1 MAKKTKKLVSKRIK
15 PVVTPKAPKAPRKP
29 YTKAA
34 KPVEAP
40 VEAPVVVVTT
50 EPAVQ
55 TLFQVETTKC
65 WLDDKPLNITWN
77 YPVEYTKVSKDEPL
91 TDKVWDYTTS
101 VITKVKSFFN
111 KSDYIT
117 DIRDAAFAH
126 PLIFGVLFAVALF
139 AFSALVY
146 TVIGLY

>member
-15 PVVTPKAPKAPRKP
+15 PVVAPKAPKAPRKP
-29 YTKAA
+29 YTKAV
-34 KPVEAP
+34 KP

-55 TLFQVETTKC
+55 TLFISEPT
-65 WLDDKPLNITWN
+65 DKPLNITWN

-91 TDKVWDYTTS
+91 GDKVLDYTTS

>member
-1 MAKKTKKLVSKRIK
+1 MAKKTKKPVSKRTK
-15 PVVTPKAPKAPRKP
+15 PVVAPKAPKAPRKP
-29 YTKAA
+29 YTKAV
-34 KPVEAP
+34 KP

-50 EPAVQ
+50 EPATQ
-55 TLFQVETTKC
+55 TLFTS
-65 WLDDKPLNITWN
+65 DITWN

-91 TDKVWDYTTS
+91 GDKVLDYTTS

>member
-1 MAKKTKKLVSKRIK
+1 MAKKTKKPVSKRTK
-15 PVVTPKAPKAPRKP
+15 PVVAPKAPKAPRKP
-29 YTKAA
+29 YTKAV
-34 KPVEAP
+34 KP

-55 TLFQVETTKC
+55 TLLQIEPT
-65 WLDDKPLNITWN
+65 DKPVYITWN

-91 TDKVWDYTTS
+91 GDKVLDYTTS
-101 VITKVKSFFN
+101 VITKVESFFM

-117 DIRDAAFAH
+117 AIRDAAFEH
-126 PLIFGVLFAVALF
+126 PLIFGVLFTVALF

-146 TVIGLY
+146 GVIGLY

>member
-1 MAKKTKKLVSKRIK
+1 MAKKTKKPVSKRTK
-15 PVVTPKAPKAPRKP
+15 PVVAPKAPKAPRKP
-29 YTKAA
+29 YTKAV
-34 KPVEAP
+34 KP

-50 EPAVQ
+50 EPATQ
-55 TLFQVETTKC
+55 TLFPSG
-65 WLDDKPLNITWN
+65 DPSPYSASNIIWE

-91 TDKVWDYTTS
+91 GDKVLDYTTS

-126 PLIFGVLFAVALF
+126 PLIFGVLFCIALF
-139 AFSALVY
+139 AFSALLY
-146 TVIGLY
+146 EVISLY

>member
-1 MAKKTKKLVSKRIK
+1 MAKKTKKPVSKRTK
-15 PVVTPKAPKAPRKP
+15 PVVAPKAPKAPRKP
-29 YTKAA
+29 YTKAV
-34 KPVEAP
+34 KP

-50 EPAVQ
+50 EPALQ
-55 TLFQVETTKC
+55 TLFISEPT
-65 WLDDKPLNITWN
+65 DKPLNITWN

-91 TDKVWDYTTS
+91 GDKVLDYTTS

>member
-1 MAKKTKKLVSKRIK
+1 MAKKTKKPVSKRTK
-15 PVVTPKAPKAPRKP
+15 PVVAPKAPKATRKP
-29 YTKAA
+29 YTKAV
-34 KPVEAP
+34 KP

-55 TLFQVETTKC
+55 TLLQAEPT
-65 WLDDKPLNITWN
+65 DKPLNITWN

-91 TDKVWDYTTS
+91 LDEVLNYSTS
-101 VITKVKSFFN
+101 VISKVKSFFK

-117 DIRDAAFAH
+117 AIRDAAFEQ
-126 PLIFGVLFAVALF
+126 PLIFGVLFAIALF

>member
-1 MAKKTKKLVSKRIK
+1 MAKKTKKPVSKRTK
-15 PVVTPKAPKAPRKP
+15 PVVAAKAPKAPRKP
-29 YTKAA
+29 YTKAV
-34 KPVEAP
+34 KP

-50 EPAVQ
+50 EPATQ
-55 TLFQVETTKC
+55 TLLQVEAT
-65 WLDDKPLNITWN
+65 DKPLNITWN

-91 TDKVWDYTTS
+91 GDKVLDYTTS

>member
-15 PVVTPKAPKAPRKP
+15 PVVAPKAPRKP
-29 YTKAA
+29 YTKAV
-34 KPVEAP
+34 KP

-55 TLFQVETTKC
+55 TLLQVEAT
-65 WLDDKPLNITWN
+65 DKPLNITWN

-91 TDKVWDYTTS
+91 GDKVLDYTTS
-101 VITKVKSFFN
+101 VIYKVKSFFN

>member
-15 PVVTPKAPKAPRKP
+15 PVVAPKAPKAPRKP
-29 YTKAA
+29 YTKAV
-34 KPVEAP
+34 KP

-50 EPAVQ
+50 EPATQ
-55 TLFQVETTKC
+55 TLLQVEAT
-65 WLDDKPLNITWN
+65 DKPLNITWN

-91 TDKVWDYTTS
+91 GDKVLDYTTS

>member
-1 MAKKTKKLVSKRIK
+1 MAKKTKKPVSKRTK
-15 PVVTPKAPKAPRKP
+15 PVVAPKAPKAPRKP
-29 YTKAA
+29 YTKAV
-34 KPVEAP
+34 KP

-50 EPAVQ
+50 EPATQ
-55 TLFQVETTKC
+55 TLFISEPT
-65 WLDDKPLNITWN
+65 DKPLNIAWN

-91 TDKVWDYTTS
+91 GDKVLDYTTS
-101 VITKVKSFFN
+101 VITKVKSFFK

-117 DIRDAAFAH
+117 AIRDAAFEH

>member
-1 MAKKTKKLVSKRIK
+1 MAKKTKKPVSKRTK
-15 PVVTPKAPKAPRKP
+15 PVVAPKAPKAPRKP
-29 YTKAA
+29 YTKAV
-34 KPVEAP
+34 KP

-55 TLFQVETTKC
+55 TLFISEPT
-65 WLDDKPLNITWN
+65 DKPLNITWN

-91 TDKVWDYTTS
+91 GDKVLDYTTS

>member
-15 PVVTPKAPKAPRKP
+15 PVVAPKAPRKP
-29 YTKAA
+29 YTKAV
-34 KPVEAP
+34 KP

-55 TLFQVETTKC
+55 TLLQVEAT
-65 WLDDKPLNITWN
+65 DKPLNITWN

-91 TDKVWDYTTS
+91 GDKVLDYTTS
-101 VITKVKSFFN
+101 LITKVKSFFN

>member
-1 MAKKTKKLVSKRIK
+1 MAKKTKKLVNKRIK
-15 PVVTPKAPKAPRKP
+15 PVVAPKAPKATRKP
-29 YTKAA
+29 YTKAV

-50 EPAVQ
+50 EPATQ
-55 TLFQVETTKC
+55 TLFPSGDTS
-65 WLDDKPLNITWN
+65 PYSASNIIWE

-91 TDKVWDYTTS
+91 ADRVWDYSTS
-101 VITKVKSFFN
+101 VISKMKSFFK

-126 PLIFGVLFAVALF
+126 PLIFGVLFCIALF
-139 AFSALVY
+139 AFSALMY
-146 TVIGLY
+146 AVIGLY

>member
-15 PVVTPKAPKAPRKP
+15 PVVAPKAPKATRKP
-29 YTKAA
+29 YTKAV
-34 KPVEAP
+34 KP

-55 TLFQVETTKC
+55 TLLQVEPT
-65 WLDDKPLNITWN
+65 DKPLNITWN

-91 TDKVWDYTTS
+91 MDEVLNYSTS
-101 VITKVKSFFN
+101 VISKVKSFFN

-146 TVIGLY
+146 AVIGLY

>member
-15 PVVTPKAPKAPRKP
+15 PVVAPKAPKATRKP
-29 YTKAA
+29 YTKAV

-55 TLFQVETTKC
+55 TLLQVEPT
-65 WLDDKPLNITWN
+65 DKPLNITWN

-91 TDKVWDYTTS
+91 VDEVLNYSTS
-101 VITKVKSFFN
+101 VISKVKSFFN

-117 DIRDAAFAH
+117 AIRDAAFEQ
-126 PLIFGVLFAVALF
+126 PLIFGVLFAIALF
-139 AFSALVY
+139 AFSAFVY

>member
-29 YTKAA
+29 YTKAV
-34 KPVEAP
+34 KP

-55 TLFQVETTKC
+55 TLLQVEAT
-65 WLDDKPLNITWN
+65 DKPLNITWN

-91 TDKVWDYTTS
+91 CDKVLDYTTS

>member
-15 PVVTPKAPKAPRKP
+15 PVVAPKAPRKP
-29 YTKAA
+29 YTKAV
-34 KPVEAP
+34 KP

-50 EPAVQ
+50 EPATQ
-55 TLFQVETTKC
+55 TLLQVEAT
-65 WLDDKPLNITWN
+65 DKPLNITWN

-91 TDKVWDYTTS
+91 GDKVLDYSTS

>member
-1 MAKKTKKLVSKRIK
+1 MAKKTKKPVSKRTK
-15 PVVTPKAPKAPRKP
+15 PVVAPKAPKAPRKP
-29 YTKAA
+29 YTKAV
-34 KPVEAP
+34 KP

-55 TLFQVETTKC
+55 TLLQVEAT
-65 WLDDKPLNITWN
+65 DKPLNITWN

-91 TDKVWDYTTS
+91 GDKVLDYTTS

-117 DIRDAAFAH
+117 DIRDAAFEH

>member
-15 PVVTPKAPKAPRKP
+15 PVVAAKAPKAPRKP
-29 YTKAA
+29 YTKAV
-34 KPVEAP
+34 KP

-55 TLFQVETTKC
+55 TLLQVEAT
-65 WLDDKPLNITWN
+65 DKPLNITWN

-91 TDKVWDYTTS
+91 GDKVLDYTTS
-101 VITKVKSFFN
+101 VITKVKSFFM

>member
-1 MAKKTKKLVSKRIK
+1 MAKKTKKPVSKRTK
-15 PVVTPKAPKAPRKP
+15 PVVAPKAPKAPRKP
-29 YTKAA
+29 YTKAV
-34 KPVEAP
+34 KP

-55 TLFQVETTKC
+55 TLFISEPT
-65 WLDDKPLNITWN
+65 DKPLNITWN

-91 TDKVWDYTTS
+91 GDKVLDYTTS

-126 PLIFGVLFAVALF
+126 PLIFGVLFCIALF
-139 AFSALVY
+139 AFSALLY
-146 TVIGLY
+146 EVISLY

>member
-1 MAKKTKKLVSKRIK
+1 MAKKTKKPVSKRTK
-15 PVVTPKAPKAPRKP
+15 PVVAPKAPKAPRKP
-29 YTKAA
+29 YTKAV
-34 KPVEAP
+34 KP

-55 TLFQVETTKC
+55 TLFISEPT
-65 WLDDKPLNITWN
+65 DKPLNITWN

-91 TDKVWDYTTS
+91 GDKVLDYTTS

-117 DIRDAAFAH
+117 DIRDVAFAH
-126 PLIFGVLFAVALF
+126 PLIFGVLFCIALF
-139 AFSALVY
+139 AFSALLY
-146 TVIGLY
+146 EVISLY

>member
-15 PVVTPKAPKAPRKP
+15 PVVAPKTPKATRKP
-29 YTKAA
+29 YTKAV
-34 KPVEAP
+34 KP

-55 TLFQVETTKC
+55 TLLQAEPT
-65 WLDDKPLNITWN
+65 DKPLNITWN

-91 TDKVWDYTTS
+91 MDEVLNYSTS
-101 VITKVKSFFN
+101 VISKVKSFFN

-126 PLIFGVLFAVALF
+126 PLIFGVLFAIALF

-146 TVIGLY
+146 AVIGLY

>member
-1 MAKKTKKLVSKRIK
+1 MAKKTKKPVSKRIK
-15 PVVTPKAPKAPRKP
+15 PVVAAKAPKAPRKP
-29 YTKAA
+29 YTKAV

-55 TLFQVETTKC
+55 TLLKAEPT
-65 WLDDKPLNITWN
+65 DKPLNITWN

-91 TDKVWDYTTS
+91 ADEVWEYSTS
-101 VITKVKSFFN
+101 VISKVKSFFK

-117 DIRDAAFAH
+117 AIRDAAFEQ

-139 AFSALVY
+139 AFGALVY
-146 TVIGLY
+146 AVSRLY

>member
-1 MAKKTKKLVSKRIK
+1 MAKKTKKPVSKRTK
-15 PVVTPKAPKAPRKP
+15 PVVAAKAPKAPRKP
-29 YTKAA
+29 YTKAV
-34 KPVEAP
+34 KP

-55 TLFQVETTKC
+55 TLLQVEPT
-65 WLDDKPLNITWN
+65 DKPLNITWN

-91 TDKVWDYTTS
+91 VDEVLNYSTS
-101 VITKVKSFFN
+101 VISKVKSFFN

-126 PLIFGVLFAVALF
+126 PLIFGVLFAIALF

>member
-15 PVVTPKAPKAPRKP
+15 PVVAPKAPKATRKP
-29 YTKAA
+29 YTKAV
-34 KPVEAP
+34 KP

-55 TLFQVETTKC
+55 TLLQAEPT
-65 WLDDKPLNITWN
+65 DKPLNITWN

-91 TDKVWDYTTS
+91 VDEVLNYSTS
-101 VITKVKSFFN
+101 VISKVKSFFN

-146 TVIGLY
+146 AVIGLY

>member
-1 MAKKTKKLVSKRIK
+1 MAKKTKKPVSKRTK
-15 PVVTPKAPKAPRKP
+15 PVVAPKAPKAPRKP
-29 YTKAA
+29 YTKAV
-34 KPVEAP
+34 KP

-55 TLFQVETTKC
+55 TLLQIEPT
-65 WLDDKPLNITWN
+65 DKPLNITWN

-91 TDKVWDYTTS
+91 MDEVLNYSTS
-101 VITKVKSFFN
+101 VISKVKSFFK

-117 DIRDAAFAH
+117 EIRDAAFAH
-126 PLIFGVLFAVALF
+126 PLMFGVLFAVALF

>member
-15 PVVTPKAPKAPRKP
+15 PVVAPKAPKAPRKP
-29 YTKAA
+29 YTKAV
-34 KPVEAP
+34 KP

-50 EPAVQ
+50 EPAAQ
-55 TLFQVETTKC
+55 TLLQVETT
-65 WLDDKPLNITWN
+65 DKPLNITWN

-91 TDKVWDYTTS
+91 GDKVLDYTTS
-101 VITKVKSFFN
+101 VITKVKSFFM

>member
-1 MAKKTKKLVSKRIK
+1 MAKKTKKPVSKRTK
-15 PVVTPKAPKAPRKP
+15 PVVAAKAPTAPRKP
-29 YTKAA
+29 YTKAV
-34 KPVEAP
+34 KP

-55 TLFQVETTKC
+55 TLLQVEPT
-65 WLDDKPLNITWN
+65 DKPLNITWN

-91 TDKVWDYTTS
+91 VDEVLNYSTS
-101 VITKVKSFFN
+101 VISKVKSFFN

-126 PLIFGVLFAVALF
+126 PLIFGVLFAIALF

>member
-15 PVVTPKAPKAPRKP
+15 PVVAPKAPRKP
-29 YTKAA
+29 YTKAV
-34 KPVEAP
+34 KP

-55 TLFQVETTKC
+55 TLLQVEAT
-65 WLDDKPLNITWN
+65 DKPLNITWN

-91 TDKVWDYTTS
+91 GDKVLDYTTS

>member
-1 MAKKTKKLVSKRIK
+1 MAKKTKKPVSKRTK
-15 PVVTPKAPKAPRKP
+15 PVVAPKAPKAPRKP
-29 YTKAA
+29 YTKAV

-50 EPAVQ
+50 EPATQ
-55 TLFQVETTKC
+55 TLFISEPT
-65 WLDDKPLNITWN
+65 DKPLNITWN

-91 TDKVWDYTTS
+91 GDKVLDYTTS
-101 VITKVKSFFN
+101 VITKVKSFFK

-117 DIRDAAFAH
+117 EIRDAAFEH

-146 TVIGLY
+146 TVISLY

>member
-15 PVVTPKAPKAPRKP
+15 PVVAPKAPKATRKP
-29 YTKAA
+29 YTKAV
-34 KPVEAP
+34 KP

-55 TLFQVETTKC
+55 TLLQAEPT
-65 WLDDKPLNITWN
+65 DKPLNITWN

-91 TDKVWDYTTS
+91 VDEVLNYSTS
-101 VITKVKSFFN
+101 LISKVKSFFK

-117 DIRDAAFAH
+117 AIRDAAFEQ
-126 PLIFGVLFAVALF
+126 PLIFGVLFAIALF

>member
-1 MAKKTKKLVSKRIK
+1 MAKKTKKPVSKRTK
-15 PVVTPKAPKAPRKP
+15 PVVAPKAPKAPRKP

-40 VEAPVVVVTT
+40 VVVVTA

-55 TLFQVETTKC
+55 TLLQAEPT
-65 WLDDKPLNITWN
+65 DKPLNITWN

-91 TDKVWDYTTS
+91 MDEVLNYSTS
-101 VITKVKSFFN
+101 VISKVKSFFK

-146 TVIGLY
+146 AVIGLY

>member
-15 PVVTPKAPKAPRKP
+15 PVVAPKAPKAPRKP
-29 YTKAA
+29 YKKAV
-34 KPVEAP
+34 KP

-55 TLFQVETTKC
+55 TLLQVEAT
-65 WLDDKPLNITWN
+65 DKPLNITWN

-91 TDKVWDYTTS
+91 GDKVLDYTTS
-101 VITKVKSFFN
+101 VIYKVKSFFN

>member
-15 PVVTPKAPKAPRKP
+15 PVVAAKAPKAPRKP
-29 YTKAA
+29 YTKAV
-34 KPVEAP
+34 KP

-50 EPAVQ
+50 ESAVQ
-55 TLFQVETTKC
+55 TLLQVEAT
-65 WLDDKPLNITWN
+65 DKPLNITWN

-91 TDKVWDYTTS
+91 GDKVLDYTTS

>member
-15 PVVTPKAPKAPRKP
+15 PVVAPKAPKAPRKP
-29 YTKAA
+29 YTKAV
-34 KPVEAP
+34 KP

-55 TLFQVETTKC
+55 TLLQVEAT
-65 WLDDKPLNITWN
+65 DKPLNITWN

-91 TDKVWDYTTS
+91 GDKVLDYTTS

>member
-15 PVVTPKAPKAPRKP
+15 PVVAPKAPKAPRKP
-29 YTKAA
+29 YTKAV
-34 KPVEAP
+34 KP

-50 EPAVQ
+50 EPATQ
-55 TLFQVETTKC
+55 TLFISEPT
-65 WLDDKPLNITWN
+65 DKPLNITWN

-91 TDKVWDYTTS
+91 GDKVLDYTTS